1 MEVIFWKGA
10 VFNVQSKMLLLR
22 LKKKKLEKCL
32 VVVMQ
37 NVVTVLKTNE
47 GWK

>member
-1 MEVIFWKGA
+1 VEIEN
-10 VFNVQSKMLLLR
+10 VFAETKNKN
-22 LKKKKLEKCL
+22 KLEKCL

-47 GWK
+47 G